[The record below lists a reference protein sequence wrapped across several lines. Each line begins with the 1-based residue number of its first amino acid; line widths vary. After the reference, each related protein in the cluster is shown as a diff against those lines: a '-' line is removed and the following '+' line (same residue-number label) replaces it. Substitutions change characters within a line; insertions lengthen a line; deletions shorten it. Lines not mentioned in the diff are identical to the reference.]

1 MRISSLAP
9 LLLLTLAACGGPAYR
24 NADLSPERR
33 AKDLV
38 SRMSLEEKA
47 GQLLCP
53 LGWPMY
59 VKDGDSVSVSADFEA
74 FIENQHGGSLWATF
88 RADPWTGKTL
98 GNGLNPTLAAKTYN
112 TLQKYAIEHSR
123 WGIPVLFAEEVPH
136 GHMAIGTTVYP
147 TSIGLASTWD
157 PALVKE
163 VGSAIGEEL
172 RAQGGSVGYGPVIDL
187 AREPRWSRVEE
198 TYGEDVCLTSR
209 IASGMVAGTGCST
222 LKHFI
227 AYGIPE
233 GGHNGNQSVVGERD
247 LLENFLPSFKA
258 CIDSGAVSIMTS
270 YNSIDGVPSTANG
283 RLLTGLLRDEWGFDG
298 FVVSDLVSIDGLYQ
312 THRIA
317 SGPEDSGA
325 LALKAGV
332 DMDLGAGCFALLKEA
347 VQDGLVSEKDVDR
360 ACCRVLEYK
369 FRIGLFDNPYVSVED
384 AASHVRTPAHVAV
397 ARKAAQESIV
407 LLKNDGI
414 LPLREGVKIA
424 VIGPNADNVYNQ
436 LGDYTAPQ
444 DDGNVVTVL
453 KGLENRGCR
462 IVPMAAAD
470 VIVAVV
476 GGSSNRYTGTQYSQT
491 GAALVGGFETESGE
505 GFDRASLTLWG
516 SQQELL
522 NKAKATG
529 KPLVAVYI
537 EGRPLDK
544 NWASE
549 NAAAVLTAWYPG
561 QEGGNAVADV
571 LFGDYNPA
579 GRLPISVPR
588 SVGQIPVYYNKRIP
602 AGHDYVEMPSAPLY
616 PFGFGL
622 SYTEFEYSDL
632 VLDWPV
638 VSFTVTNTGSR
649 DGEEVAQLYVSDLQ
663 ASTVR
668 PAKQLRAF
676 RRFFLKKGESTT
688 VSFTL
693 SDEDLSMY
701 DKDMK
706 KVVEPGEFLIA
717 VGGSSDNLPLEA
729 KYIR

>member
-1 MRISSLAP
+1 MRISSLA
-9 LLLLTLAACGGPAYR
+9 LLIILALVSCGGPDYR
-24 NADLSPERR
+24 NANLSPEKR

-59 VKDGDSVSVSADFEA
+59 AKDGDNISVSDDFRD
-74 FIENQHGGSLWATF
+74 FIDNQHGGALWATF

-98 GNGLNPTLAAKTYN
+98 ENGLNPTLAARTYN

-123 WGIPVLFAEEVPH
+123 WGIPVLFAEEAPH
-136 GHMAIGTTVYP
+136 GHMAIGATVYP

-172 RAQGGSVGYGPVIDL
+172 RAQGGNVGYGPVIDL

-198 TYGEDVCLTSR
+198 TYGEDVYLTSR

-233 GGHNGNQSVVGERD
+233 GGHNGNQSIVGERD

-283 RLLTGLLRDEWGFDG
+283 KLLTDLLRYKWGFDG
-298 FVVSDLVSIDGLYQ
+298 FVVSDLVSIDGLWQ
-312 THRIA
+312 THHVA
-317 SGPEDSGA
+317 EGPEDAGA
-325 LALKAGV
+325 MALEAGV
-332 DMDLGAGCFALLKEA
+332 DMDLGANCFALLKEA
-347 VQDGLVSEKDVDR
+347 VQKGLVSEKDVDR
-360 ACCRVLEYK
+360 ACIRVLEYK
-369 FRIGLFDNPYVSVED
+369 FRSGLFDHPYVSEED

-414 LPLREGVKIA
+414 LPLREGTAVA

-444 DDGNVVTVL
+444 DEGNVITVL
-453 KGLENRGCR
+453 KGLENRGCN
-462 IVPMAAAD
+462 IVPVQRAE

-516 SQQELL
+516 SQQVLL
-522 NKAKATG
+522 DKAKATG
-529 KPLVAVYI
+529 KPLVMVYI

-549 NAAAVLTAWYPG
+549 NAAALLTAWYPG

-588 SVGQIPVYYNKRIP
+588 SVGQIPVYYNKRLP

-616 PFGFGL
+616 SFGFGL
-622 SYTEFEYSDL
+622 SYTEFEYSNL
-632 VLDWPV
+632 KLDWPV
-638 VSFTVTNTGSR
+638 VSFTVTNTGGR

-676 RRFFLKKGESTT
+676 RRFALKKGESTT

-701 DKDMK
+701 DKNMR
-706 KVVEPGEFLIA
+706 KVVEPGEFLIS
-717 VGGSSDNLPLEA
+717 VGGSSDKLPLEA
-729 KYIR
+729 KYTR